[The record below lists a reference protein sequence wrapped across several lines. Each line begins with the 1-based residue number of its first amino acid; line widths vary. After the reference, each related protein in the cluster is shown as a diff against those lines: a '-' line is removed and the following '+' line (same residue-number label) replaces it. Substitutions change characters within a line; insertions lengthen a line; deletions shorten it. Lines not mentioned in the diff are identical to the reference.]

1 MKKVCW
7 ELINIIDG
15 ARKGD
20 VDLILHRAKNLL
32 QDEDID
38 WYKTTDEILKVMKR

>member
-15 ARKGD
+15 ARKVD

-38 WYKTTDEILKVMKR
+38 WYKTTDEILKAVKR